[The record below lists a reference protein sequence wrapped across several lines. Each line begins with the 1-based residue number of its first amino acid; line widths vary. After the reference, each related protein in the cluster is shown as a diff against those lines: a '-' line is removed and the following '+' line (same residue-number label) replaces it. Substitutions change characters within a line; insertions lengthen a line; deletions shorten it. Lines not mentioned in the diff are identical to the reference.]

1 MRQKKS
7 ISAIIPSY
15 NRPDLLEKTLHSFA
29 AQSLLVD
36 EVVIADDG
44 SSVDIPAALLS
55 TLSKLPFRVKYVW
68 QEDLGF
74 RAARARNN
82 GVREAGGDFLV
93 FADQDLVFTTDYVK
107 TFAEKCREGEFLVS
121 HPVRLTREESELV
134 TLAMVAA
141 GDYAGVLSE
150 EKLGE
155 VARLCRKDRLYSLLN
170 RLGLRPIGPKLRS
183 GVFAIRRDD
192 LLSVNGFD
200 EKYKGWGNED
210 DDLGW
215 RLHYAGVRGR
225 NVTRREVPIHLW
237 HESKAVMRSN
247 KEYYRARRKDIKAG
261 DVRAQYGIDN
271 TLDEDPYRVEI
282 LK

>member
-1 MRQKKS
+1 MGELMS
-7 ISAIIPSY
+7 ITAIIPSY
-15 NRPDLLEKTLHSFA
+15 NRPDLLSKTLSSFA
-29 AQSLLVD
+29 AQSLVVD

-44 SSVDIPAALLS
+44 SSVDIPAALEGL
-55 TLSKLPFRVKYVW
+55 LSKLPFSVKFVW

-82 GVREAGGDFLV
+82 GVREARGDFLV
-93 FADQDLVFTTDYVK
+93 FADQDLIFTRNYVK
-107 TFAEKCREGEFLVS
+107 TFAENCRKGEFLVS
-121 HPVRLTREESELV
+121 HPLRLTQEESERV
-134 TLAMVAA
+134 TSEMVDRC
-141 GDYAGVLSE
+141 DYSALLSE
-150 EKLGE
+150 EKLAE
-155 VARLCRKDRLYSLLN
+155 VAKLCRKDRLYTLLK

-183 GVFAIRRDD
+183 GVFAIWRDD
-192 LLSVNGFD
+192 LLLVNGFD

-237 HESKAVMRSN
+237 HESKAATRTN
-247 KEYYRARRKDIKAG
+247 KEYYRARRKEIKAG
-261 DVRAQYGIDN
+261 DVRAENGIEN
-271 TLDEDPYRVEI
+271 TFDPDRYTVKI